1 MLADNEKGCTFAAA
15 KQSKEVLFQ
24 AGLVVQFG

>member
-1 MLADNEKGCTFAAA
+1 MLADNEKGCTFAPA
-15 KQSKEVLFQ
+15 KTPKMLYY